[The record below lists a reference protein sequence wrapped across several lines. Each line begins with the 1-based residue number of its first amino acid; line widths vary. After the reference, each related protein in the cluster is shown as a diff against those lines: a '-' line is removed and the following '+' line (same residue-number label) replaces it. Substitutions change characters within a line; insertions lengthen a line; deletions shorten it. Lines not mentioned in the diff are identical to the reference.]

1 MVGFSCARRAFPK
14 TVASAPRPL
23 FTRRIFRAMRLCPNA
38 SPHPLIRCRARCKS
52 RRGHCAEALI
62 CRLDFWGFRA
72 LFRAP
77 KTSLSRFALH
87 PDSEDSGLTP
97 IFVWSLLWI

>member
-23 FTRRIFRAMRLCPNA
+23 FTRRIFRAMRLYPNA
-38 SPHPLIRCRARCKS
+38 SPHPLIRCRTRCKS

-72 LFRAP
+72 SFRASETDLP
-77 KTSLSRFALH
+77 RFELR
-87 PDSEDSGLTP
+87 PDFEDSELTLF
-97 IFVWSLLWI
+97 FVWSLLQI